1 VVCCLNSGSETVR
14 IPGSRDSRV
23 GERLQSGLLFRLLAR
38 PTEMVNVSLGGFED
52 IAERDRATVGRVESV
67 WIPYNVS
74 GNGWKGR
81 DEA

>member
-1 VVCCLNSGSETVR
+1 VVCCLNSGNETER
-14 IPGSRDSRV
+14 IPRSRDSRI
-23 GERLQSGLLFRLLAR
+23 GERLQSGLLFRLPAH
-38 PTEMVNVSLGGFED
+38 PTEMVNVLLGGFED
-52 IAERDRATVGRVESV
+52 IAERDRATVGRVQPV